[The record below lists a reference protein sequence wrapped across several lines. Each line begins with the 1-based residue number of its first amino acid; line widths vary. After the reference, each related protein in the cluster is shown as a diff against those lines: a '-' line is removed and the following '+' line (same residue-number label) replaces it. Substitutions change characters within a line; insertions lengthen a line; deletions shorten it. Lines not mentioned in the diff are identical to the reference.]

1 MTYTRDAVIL
11 LLRKR
16 QGTRTQTELA
26 TDIGVSKQYFSDV
39 VSGRREPGPAILRYL
54 GLVKTYAKK
63 G

>member
-1 MTYTRDAVIL
+1 MTRDDIIL

-26 TDIGVSKQYFSDV
+26 ADIGVSKQYLSDV
-39 VSGRREPGPAILRYL
+39 VLGHRDPGPAILEYL